1 MAVKRKNKKVT
12 VSIFDDVKKS
22 TLTGAYSDN
31 INKLLKKEDKSLVID
46 FNNYNFYT
54 TTIKSE
60 VNFYCKFNNI
70 KDKSFKEIFEEKLNA
85 FGFDKTIINR
95 KIETLSTIEKNKFYM
110 LLNLCFKFDAV
121 IFINIFKN
129 LDKKNYN
136 IFIQQLNEL
145 KEQKKKILLFDD
157 INILYRICDQMII
170 FKEGKP
176 LKCGIVSDVLNDV
189 EFLMQNDIEPP
200 YLSKLTY
207 LAKEKKG
214 VKLFYQNDVRD
225 VIKDVYKHVK

>member
-1 MAVKRKNKKVT
+1 MAIKKKSNKAT
-12 VSIFDDVKKS
+12 TLYFNEVKKGV
-22 TLTGAYSDN
+22 LTGAYSDDVN
-31 INKLLKKEDKSLVID
+31 CMLKEIDKSLIID
-46 FNNYNFYT
+46 FNNYQFYT

-60 VNFYCKFNNI
+60 VNFYCNLNKVRN
-70 KDKSFKEIFEEKLNA
+70 KSFKEIFEEKLSV
-85 FGFDKTIINR
+85 FGFNKTIINR
-95 KIETLSTIEKNKFYM
+95 KIETLSTIEKKKFYL
-110 LLNLCFKFDAV
+110 LLNLCFKFDIV

-145 KEQKKKILLFDD
+145 KDKKKRILLFDD
-157 INILYRICDQMII
+157 INILYRICDQII
-170 FKEGKP
+170 LFKESKI
-176 LKCGIVSDVLNDV
+176 LKSGNVSEVLNDV
-189 EFLMQNDIEPP
+189 EFLIQNGIEPP